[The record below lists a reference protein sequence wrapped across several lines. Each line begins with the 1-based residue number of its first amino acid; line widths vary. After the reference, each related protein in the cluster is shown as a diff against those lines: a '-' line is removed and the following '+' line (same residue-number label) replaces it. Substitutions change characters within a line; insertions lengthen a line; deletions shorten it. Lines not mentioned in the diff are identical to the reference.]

1 VATLSSDSRP
11 IIAHG
16 PSLWFRFIVLGLSI
30 GIIALDH
37 RQNYLVVARSWLS
50 NAAYP
55 LQALVQTPFEAW
67 DWLTN
72 SFADRDR
79 LKEENTELKARMRI
93 ADLQLLRMS
102 SLTEENQQLR
112 DIRKAST
119 GLNVKS
125 LVTEIMRVDLDPF
138 RHRVL
143 LNHGGNDGVYKG
155 QAVLDADGVFGQ
167 ITRVGKFASE
177 AILITDA
184 EHGTPVRVNRTGL
197 RTIAVGTGNF
207 SKLSL
212 PYITGDADI
221 KEGDLLITSGLGGIF
236 PPGYPVAEISSIK
249 RDPAVTF
256 ALVDAKPLA
265 QMDRA
270 RELMLVW
277 FDAPPTLDIDEPVNA
292 QAKPKPAAAKSE
304 QTGAAPPKSE
314 PAKAAPAKAAPAKS
328 EPAKSEPTQPAP
340 PAQPNRADPPN
351 SAPPKTAPPPTDPPT
366 DPPAAETRP

>member
-1 VATLSSDSRP
+1 MA
-11 IIAHG
+11 
-16 PSLWFRFIVLGLSI
+16 
-30 GIIALDH
+30 
-37 RQNYLVVARSWLS
+37 
-50 NAAYP
+50 
-55 LQALVQTPFEAW
+55 
-67 DWLTN
+67 
-72 SFADRDR
+72 
-79 LKEENTELKARMRI
+79 
-93 ADLQLLRMS
+93 

-112 DIRKAST
+112 DIREASS

-184 EHGTPVRVNRTGL
+184 EHATPVRVNRTGL

-249 RDPAVTF
+249 RDPAATF
-256 ALVDAKPLA
+256 ALVEAKPLA

-277 FDAPPTLDIDEPVNA
+277 FDAPTTLDIDEPLDPKS
-292 QAKPKPAAAKSE
+292 KPKPAAAKID
-304 QTGAAPPKSE
+304 
-314 PAKAAPAKAAPAKS
+314 PAKAPPAKS
-328 EPAKSEPTQPAP
+328 EATKSEPGASPPAKPAAGKSEPVKAAPISPAP
-340 PAQPNRADPPN
+340 TKSDQPKAAAPA
-351 SAPPKTAPPPTDPPT
+351 APTPAAPPPADPVIDQAPV
-366 DPPAAETRP
+366 PPVETRQ